1 MRYINVGQAP
11 LIFFIFLKK
20 NFKKP
25 IDKSGFIVY
34 NLIRKREKER
44 NKKMMYDEMV
54 ARAKAMTVD
63 QLKDAQFI
71 NNMIDHWT
79 SVDRMW
85 NAVLHAELMARQ
97 NAK

>member
-1 MRYINVGQAP
+1 MQIANCTNTYLAGKV
-11 LIFFIFLKK
+11 KK
-20 NFKKP
+20 G

-44 NKKMMYDEMV
+44 NKKMMYEEMV
-54 ARAKAMTVD
+54 ARAKAMTTD

-71 NNMIDHWT
+71 NNMIDYWT

-85 NAVLHAELMARQ
+85 DAVLHAELMARQ
-97 NAK
+97 NTK

>member
-1 MRYINVGQAP
+1 M
-11 LIFFIFLKK
+11 KK
-20 NFKKP
+20 GLDKP
-25 IDKSGFIVY
+25 GILCY

-54 ARAKAMTVD
+54 AKAKAMTTD

-71 NNMIDHWT
+71 NNMIDRWT

-85 NAVLHAELMARQ
+85 NAVLHAELMARR
-97 NAK
+97 NK

>member
-11 LIFFIFLKK
+11 LIFFYFFEK

-71 NNMIDHWT
+71 NNMIDRWT

-85 NAVLHAELMARQ
+85 DAVLHAELMARQ